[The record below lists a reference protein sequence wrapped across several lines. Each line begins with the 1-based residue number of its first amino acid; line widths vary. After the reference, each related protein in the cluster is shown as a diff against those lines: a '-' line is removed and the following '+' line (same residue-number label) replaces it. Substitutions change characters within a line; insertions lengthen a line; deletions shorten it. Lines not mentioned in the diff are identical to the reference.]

1 MPFST
6 TNTIP
11 KFNATCTVKFA
22 GLMLLKAGEGNTCEV
37 GVHRLSAFHA
47 FQAMLVVNQPGKTL
61 ELSRLITGPLTAPLT
76 IDLVPAP
83 ESGFQLFAQEPFGR
97 ENERSH
103 RFDYRWA
110 INMRKLNPKAD
121 FTDNARPGVTLNA
134 GILYSSK
141 LTSPDLEPEL
151 ISAKPPTSGPQPP
164 SSGPQQ
170 AGSAPKKLHKFA
182 ADLAVAIDV
191 PDGSNLV
198 IGWQESNQQK
208 ILNLPRETDE
218 PGTTYTISLMNDP
231 PTAGITVPH
240 DELGLYYDVLE
251 EGGAPIP
258 LAKQFR
264 FKTREEA
271 TDAIPCMP
279 VTVGPP

>member
-1 MPFST
+1 MPFSA
-6 TNTIP
+6 TNTVP
-11 KFNATCTVKFA
+11 KIDATVTVKLA
-22 GLMLLKAGEGNTCEV
+22 GLLLLKAGEGNTCEV

-47 FQAMLVVNQPGKTL
+47 FQVMLVVNQPGKPL
-61 ELSRLITGPLTAPLT
+61 ELIRLITGPLTAPVS

-83 ESGFQLFAQEPFGR
+83 ESGFQLFAHEPFGR

-103 RFDYRWA
+103 QFDYRWA

-121 FTDNARPGVTLNA
+121 FTENARPGVTLNA

-141 LTSPDLEPEL
+141 LTSPGLDPEL
-151 ISAKPPTSGPQPP
+151 INPPPAPPQP

-182 ADLAVAIDV
+182 ADLAVAIEV
-191 PDGSNLV
+191 PAGSNLV
-198 IGWQESNQQK
+198 IGWQESKEQK
-208 ILNLPRETDE
+208 ILNLPRGTDD

-231 PTAGITVPH
+231 PSRGITVPH

-251 EGGAPIP
+251 EDGEPIP

-264 FKTREEA
+264 FKTREDA